1 MTRLKARMN
10 SLRFKLIA
18 TLLLIII
25 PLIIMLIVN
34 TVSSVNVI
42 RSQVSQSNKNMLSLY
57 MNQSDL
63 MLQEVDKFL
72 INLSEFESDI
82 VIFDAL
88 RSRNETAY
96 SLAKIRIHN
105 AMKKELSS
113 ISMDAFFIYSI
124 RNEELVLARSFGDE
138 YADREKLEQEILTMI
153 HTVAAETD
161 YSKWQVWTGAGG
173 NEHYI
178 FHLVRTGETYVGA
191 WIDSESLLQPL
202 QLINLGEDGVTLLT
216 NHKNEPITST
226 FGLDEKHIDFSYSPQ
241 SYTLTGA
248 NDSWLLIGEPSQVG
262 AYNIVVLMPD
272 KGIMQQLPLIQ
283 RITTIILIAVI
294 LVLLIFFYMIQRIF
308 LTPIK
313 RLLIA
318 MRKLRAGDWNMR
330 IEPQKT
336 STEFG
341 IVNETFNQMISE
353 IHNLKIN
360 IYEEKINLQRAE
372 LKHLQLQI
380 NPHFFMNS
388 LNIIYNLA
396 TMKDYKL
403 VQEMTRCL
411 VSYFRFMFKS
421 NSYFVSL
428 RDELAHTSNYLRIQ
442 QLRFPHSLIYHVEG
456 SEQAMEVEVPP
467 LIVQTMVE
475 NTIKYTV
482 NNEQPTTIDVQA
494 VIESVDDQQVLS
506 ITIKD
511 TGPGFSEEVLAK
523 LGSEQLEHD
532 GSGEKIGIWNVRR
545 RLKLLYEERAH
556 IYFYNEQNGRYGA
569 VVRFEIILN

>member
-1 MTRLKARMN
+1 MMRLRAWMN

-25 PLIIMLIVN
+25 PLIIMLVVN
-34 TVSSVNVI
+34 TLSSINVI
-42 RSQVSQSNKNMLSLY
+42 RSQVAQSNKNMLSLY

-72 INLSEFESDI
+72 LNLAEFESDI
-82 VIFDAL
+82 VTFDAL

-96 SLAKIRIHN
+96 TLAKIRIHN

-113 ISMDAFFIYSI
+113 VSMDAFFSYSL
-124 RNEELVLARSFGDE
+124 RNKELVLARSSGDS
-138 YADREKLEQEILTMI
+138 YADREKLEYEILKMI
-153 HTVAAETD
+153 RTAGEDFD
-161 YSKWQVWTGAGG
+161 YSRWQVWTGEGG
-173 NEHYI
+173 REHYI
-178 FHLVRTGETYVGA
+178 FHIIRTGETYVGA
-191 WIDSESLLQPL
+191 WIASDRLLLPL
-202 QLINLGEDGVTLLT
+202 QLIDLGEDGVTLLT
-216 NHKNEPITST
+216 NSEDKPITTAS
-226 FGLDEKHIDFSYSPQ
+226 GLEQETIDYQYSPD
-241 SYTLTGA
+241 SYTLTGSG
-248 NDSWLLIGEPSQVG
+248 DSWLLIGTPSQIG

-272 KGIMQQLPLIQ
+272 KGIMQQLPLLQ
-283 RITTIILIAVI
+283 RITTIILVGAIF
-294 LVLLIFFYMIQRIF
+294 VLLIFSYMIQRIF

-313 RLLIA
+313 RLVVA

-336 STEFG
+336 STEFV

-403 VQEMTRCL
+403 VQELTRCL

-442 QLRFPHSLIYHVEG
+442 QLRFPSSLFYHVEG
-456 SEQAMEVEVPP
+456 SDQAMDIDVPP
-467 LIVQTMVE
+467 LIIQSMVE

-494 VIESVDDQQVLS
+494 IIEHTNEHQLLS

-511 TGPGFSEEVLAK
+511 TGPGFPEDVLAI
-523 LGSEQLEHD
+523 LMSEQTEHD
-532 GSGEKIGIWNVRR
+532 GSGEKIGIWNVKR
-545 RLKLLYEERAH
+545 RLKLLYEDRAK
-556 IYFYNEQNGRYGA
+556 IYFYNEPDGQYGA
-569 VVRFEIILN
+569 VVRFEIILK